1 MCRMWVKI
9 VYINPQG
16 IASDRN
22 PLVTCPDFD
31 LWVWAIALHGR
42 DTRPFNNEM
51 ITGVRGLVG
60 PLLYMV
66 ELSKHHLNIN
76 AGQHEQSLINSI
88 NIILNIFKYTFN

>member
-1 MCRMWVKI
+1 M
-9 VYINPQG
+9 N
-16 IASDRN
+16 IAYTTCGCG
-22 PLVTCPDFD
+22 PLLCMAGV
-31 LWVWAIALHGR
+31 LV
-42 DTRPFNNEM
+42 PFSNEM

-66 ELSKHHLNIN
+66 ELSNHHLIN